1 MSTETRAPAHDTR
14 EQILRAAEDLIG
26 EVGMRNA
33 TTRVIAQR
41 AGCAEG
47 SIYRYFADK
56 HALFI
61 EIAKRRFP
69 SFIDLVAAFPERAG
83 TGTVE
88 GNLRELA
95 KAALEFYRAVI
106 PMTCGI
112 MAERELLRQQRLQ
125 FSETRTG
132 PMKTFA
138 EVEEYL
144 RREQRNGRI
153 SPGASAPHVARLLL
167 GACFGQAFFVEMLGT
182 EGQREDDGQFAR
194 TIVRQVMCG
203 LDPTKGRPRSRTS

>member
-1 MSTETRAPAHDTR
+1 
-14 EQILRAAEDLIG
+14 
-26 EVGMRNA
+26 
-33 TTRVIAQR
+33 
-41 AGCAEG
+41 
-47 SIYRYFADK
+47 
-56 HALFI
+56 
-61 EIAKRRFP
+61 
-69 SFIDLVAAFPERAG
+69 
-83 TGTVE
+83 
-88 GNLRELA
+88 
-95 KAALEFYRAVI
+95 
-106 PMTCGI
+106 
-112 MAERELLRQQRLQ
+112 RQQRLQ

-203 LDPTKGRPRSRTS
+203 LDPTMDRPEFEGAISWLVETSAAARTAVMCSETLWWRCHRRMIGDALTVRGATVVHLIAGKREAHRLHPNARVVGRGLVYDVPDAQR